1 MSNLNNHMIYLAG
14 GCFWGVE
21 EYFSRVPGVLDAVS
35 GYANGRSETTRYEL
49 IGQTGHAETVQVTYD
64 ASKVSLREILLHFF
78 RIINPLSK
86 NKQGNDVGTQYR
98 TGVYYT
104 DANDLSTI
112 EQVFQEMTEQYGQP
126 LAVELLPLKHFIPAE
141 DYHQD
146 YLKKNPNG
154 YCHINVN
161 QAASPVIDASAYR
174 KPNREE
180 LKESLSPEAYAV
192 TQENGTER
200 AFTSPLWNQF
210 EPGIYVDV
218 VTGEPLFSSKDKFDS
233 ACGWPSFSRP
243 ISPEVANYK
252 EDHSHHMDRIEV
264 RSRVGNSHLG
274 HVFPDG
280 PSDRGGL
287 RYCING
293 VATRFVPKADMV
305 KEGYA
310 YLLDQVD

>member
-1 MSNLNNHMIYLAG
+1 MSNLNNHTIYLAG

-104 DANDLSTI
+104 DDNDLPVI
-112 EQVFQEMTEQYGQP
+112 KQVFQEMTEQYGQP

-161 QAASPVIDASAYR
+161 QAASPVIDASAYH

-252 EDHSHHMDRIEV
+252 EDHSHNMDRIEV
-264 RSRVGNSHLG
+264 RSRVGDSHLG

>member
-1 MSNLNNHMIYLAG
+1 M
-14 GCFWGVE
+14 
-21 EYFSRVPGVLDAVS
+21 
-35 GYANGRSETTRYEL
+35 
-49 IGQTGHAETVQVTYD
+49 
-64 ASKVSLREILLHFF
+64 
-78 RIINPLSK
+78 
-86 NKQGNDVGTQYR
+86 GTQYR

-104 DANDLSTI
+104 DENDLPII

-154 YCHINVN
+154 YCHINVH
-161 QAASPVIDASAYR
+161 QAASPVIDASAYH
-174 KPNREE
+174 KPNQEE
-180 LKESLSPEAYAV
+180 LKESLSPEAYTV

-252 EDHSHHMDRIEV
+252 EDHSHNMDRIEV
-264 RSRVGNSHLG
+264 RSRVGDSHLG

-280 PSDRGGL
+280 PSDKGGL

-293 VATRFVPKADMV
+293 AATRFVPKADME